1 MSKYSEYPNEVWDN
15 YNSSDPYWIYEE
27 KIEKGETLYRIT
39 NPEDFMKRIKK
50 DKKRLNDMIDVSYSH
65 GAIDFN
71 IWTKKELKYKQ

>member
-1 MSKYSEYPNEVWDN
+1 MTKYSEYPNEEWID
-15 YNSSDPYWIYEE
+15 YSSSDPYWKYED

-39 NPEDFMKRIKK
+39 NQEDFMKRIKK
-50 DKKRLNDMIDVSYSH
+50 DKKRLNDMINVSYSN